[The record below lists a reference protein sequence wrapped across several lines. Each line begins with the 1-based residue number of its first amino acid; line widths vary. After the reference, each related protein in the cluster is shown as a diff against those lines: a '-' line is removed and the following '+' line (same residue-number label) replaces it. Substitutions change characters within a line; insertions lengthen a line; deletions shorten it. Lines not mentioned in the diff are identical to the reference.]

1 VSASSEPSPVA
12 SRGPLPSGTVT
23 FAFTDIEGSTQRWE
37 RDREAMRD
45 AVRRHD
51 VLVRAAIEAHDG
63 HVFKTIGDAFCAAF
77 SRPED
82 AVAAIVAAQRALVAE
97 DFSAVEGLRVRAAIH
112 TGTSDER
119 GGDYYGPA
127 VNRVARLLAIG
138 HGGQTLVSGVTTDL
152 VQGLMPRGA
161 TLHDL
166 GQHRLKDLAYPEQVY
181 QLLAPELE
189 REFPPLRSLDVLAN
203 NLPRQVTPLIGRERE
218 VAEICALLETAPL
231 VTLVGSGGVGKTRVS
246 LQVAANLVDGSGD
259 GVWFVELAPIVD
271 VTLVPLTIA
280 SAVGLTLSERQPPMR
295 GLVEQLAPR
304 RMLIVLDNC
313 EHVVD
318 DVATV
323 SNDILRHCPGVKLLA
338 SSREGLGIDGEIV
351 YRMASLDVPPED
363 ARVASVIQAYG
374 AVELFVTRAKAAS
387 RTFSIT
393 DANASAIGQIVR
405 RLDGIPLA
413 IELAAA
419 RLNVLAPEQ
428 LLDRLDDRLRI
439 LTGGDRTRLPRQQTL
454 RALIDWSYDLL
465 SEQERAIFRALGTFV
480 GGWTLETATALMADD
495 FDDWEVLDVLG
506 SLVAKSLV
514 VADIEEGASPRY
526 RLLEST
532 RQYSLDRQNQ
542 AGETTKLARKHCE
555 VFRQTVIALD
565 ERLLRADG
573 RMAATALV
581 PELDNLRAAVSFGF
595 GNDGDIDVASDIV
608 SAGYHVW
615 IQSTSR
621 MEFAVLAV
629 AALARISLDS
639 NAARRV
645 VRAKLELAIAYIF
658 DLLRRDREALE
669 YAERARAVFL
679 EFGDRP
685 RVCIANECLS
695 YTYATTGRFEE
706 GNALLSEAVDIAR
719 DAGMPFYLARGLRY
733 QGNLAFDR
741 GEFDKARVAFD
752 EVRRLLPK
760 VDVENTSLD
769 LAYAELEF
777 ATGNVEAAIE
787 TAEKVVALYRS
798 KAPQN
803 LLGGLLNLTAYRL
816 CAGDRGAAGASAT
829 EAFAIL
835 GPDASAFV
843 HLILIEHVAVL
854 AALDGAL
861 EEAAVL
867 LGFSSAALSVLG
879 GQRERT
885 ERIGFERL
893 SGLLEALDPELRASL
908 FERGAAL
915 DEKAAV
921 DRAKAVVAGTST

>member
-1 VSASSEPSPVA
+1 
-12 SRGPLPSGTVT
+12 VT

-37 RDREAMRD
+37 RDREAMRE

-51 VLVRAAIEAHDG
+51 ALVREAIEAHDG

-119 GGDYYGPA
+119 AGDYYGPA

-203 NLPRQVTPLIGRERE
+203 NLPRQVTQLVGRERE
-218 VAEICALLETAPL
+218 VAEICGLLETAPL

-271 VTLVPLTIA
+271 ATLIPLTIA
-280 SAVGLTLSERQPPMR
+280 SAVGLTLPERQPAIH
-295 GLVEQLAPR
+295 GLVEQLATR

-313 EHVVD
+313 EHVVA
-318 DVATV
+318 DVATIA
-323 SNDILRHCPGVKLLA
+323 NEILRRCPGVKLLA
-338 SSREGLGIDGEIV
+338 SSREGLGIDGEVV
-351 YRMASLDVPPED
+351 YRMASLDVPPEG
-363 ARVASVIQAYG
+363 ARDASVVRAYG
-374 AVELFVTRAKAAS
+374 AVELFATRARAAS
-387 RTFSIT
+387 RTFAIT
-393 DANASAIGQIVR
+393 DANASTIGEIVR

-465 SEQERAIFRALGTFV
+465 TERERAIFRALGTFV
-480 GGWTLETATALMADD
+480 GGWTLETATALLADD

-532 RQYSLDRQNQ
+532 RQYARDRQNQ
-542 AGETTKLARKHCE
+542 AGDATKLARKHGT
-555 VFRQTVIALD
+555 VFRETVMALD
-565 ERLLRADG
+565 DLLLRAND
-573 RMAATALV
+573 RRREAALIS
-581 PELDNLRAAVSFGF
+581 ELDNLRAAVSFGF
-595 GNDGDIDVASDIV
+595 GTDGDIDVAADIV

-615 IQSTSR
+615 SWTTARAEPIT
-621 MEFAVLAV
+621 
-629 AALARISLDS
+629 LARVALERLPSDAS
-639 NAARRV
+639 STRRAS
-645 VRAKLELAIAYIF
+645 RAKLELVIAYIC
-658 DLLRRDREALE
+658 DLVRRDKEALE
-669 YAERARAVFL
+669 YAERARDAFL
-679 EFGDRP
+679 DLGDRP
-685 RVCIANECLS
+685 RLSIASQCFAQAN
-695 YTYATTGRFEE
+695 ARIGRFEAAY
-706 GNALLSEAVDIAR
+706 ALACEAVDIAR
-719 DAGMPFYLARGLRY
+719 DEGMPFYLARSRAL
-733 QGNLAFDR
+733 QGFIAFER
-741 GEFDKARVAFD
+741 GERDKAREAYD
-752 EVRRLLPK
+752 EVRALSAMGGERRF
-760 VDVENTSLD
+760 DFD
-769 LAYAELEF
+769 LEVRYAELEF
-777 ATGNVEAAIE
+777 GSGNVEAAVESMERI
-787 TAEKVVALYRS
+787 AAVVRLNL
-798 KAPQN
+798 PQV
-803 LLGGLLNLTAYRL
+803 LSGVMINLTAYRL
-816 CAGDRGAAGASAT
+816 GADDRAGARASAT
-829 EAFAIL
+829 EAL
-835 GPDASAFV
+835 ASLSPEETTVFYAT
-843 HLILIEHVAVL
+843 LIEHVAVL
-854 AALDGAL
+854 AALQGAL

-867 LGFSSAALSVLG
+867 LGFSSAALAEQG
-879 GQRERT
+879 TQREWT
-885 ERIGFERL
+885 ERVGFERL
-893 SGLLEALDPELRASL
+893 TRLLEELDPQLRAKL
-908 FERGAAL
+908 FEQGAAL
-915 DEKAAV
+915 DRNAAV
-921 DRAKAVVAGTST
+921 AHAKAVLARSPA

>member
-1 VSASSEPSPVA
+1 
-12 SRGPLPSGTVT
+12 VT

-37 RDREAMRD
+37 RDREAMRE

-51 VLVRAAIEAHDG
+51 TLVRAAIEAHDG

-82 AVAAIVAAQRALVAE
+82 AVAAIVAAQRVLVAE

-231 VTLVGSGGVGKTRVS
+231 VTLVGSGGVGKTRAS

-271 VTLVPLTIA
+271 AALIPLTIA
-280 SAVGLTLSERQPPMR
+280 SAVRLTLPERQPPLH
-295 GLVEQLAPR
+295 GLVEQLARR

-313 EHVVD
+313 EHVVA
-318 DVATV
+318 DVATIA
-323 SNDILRHCPGVKLLA
+323 NDILRRCPGVKLIA

-351 YRMASLDVPPED
+351 YRMASLDVPPEG
-363 ARVASVIQAYG
+363 ARDASVVQSYG
-374 AVELFVTRAKAAS
+374 AVELFATRAKAAS
-387 RTFSIT
+387 RTFAIT
-393 DANASAIGQIVR
+393 DANAGTIGEIVR

-465 SEQERAIFRALGTFV
+465 TEQERAIFRALGTFV
-480 GGWTLETATALMADD
+480 GGWTLETATALMVGEHDN
-495 FDDWEVLDVLG
+495 WEVLDVLG

-514 VADIEEGASPRY
+514 VADIEEGTSPRY

-532 RQYSLDRQNQ
+532 RQYARDRQKQ
-542 AGETTKLARKHCE
+542 AGEATKVARKHGE
-555 VFRQTVIALD
+555 VFREIVTVLD
-565 ERLLRADG
+565 ERLLRAHDRKASG
-573 RMAATALV
+573 ALV
-581 PELDNLRAAVSFGF
+581 PELGNLRAAVSFGF
-595 GNDGDIDVASDIV
+595 GIDGDVDVAADII

-615 IQSTSR
+615 IQSTAR
-621 MEFAVLAV
+621 AEPIAFAV
-629 AALARISLDS
+629 AALERLPIDAS
-639 NAARRV
+639 ATRRAS
-645 VRAKLELAIAYIF
+645 RAKLELTVAYVCGLVF
-658 DLLRRDREALE
+658 RDKEGLG
-669 YAERARAVFL
+669 YAERARAAFL
-679 EFGDRP
+679 ELGDRP
-685 RVCIANECLS
+685 RVCVASLGLALASER
-695 YTYATTGRFEE
+695 TDRVEE
-706 GNALLSEAVDIAR
+706 AETFICEAVDIAR
-719 DAGMPFYLARGLRY
+719 SERMPFYLSRSLMIQGLV
-733 QGNLAFDR
+733 AFDR
-741 GEFDKARVAFD
+741 GELAMARKACDEARRFSASAEGRSFDADLEAF
-752 EVRRLLPK
+752 
-760 VDVENTSLD
+760 
-769 LAYAELEF
+769 YAELEF
-777 ATGNVEAAIE
+777 AAGNFTAAVEISE
-787 TAEKVVALYRS
+787 TIVAFARI
-798 KAPQN
+798 KAVQMLPVTLTNQ
-803 LLGGLLNLTAYRL
+803 TAYRL
-816 CAGDRGAAGASAT
+816 GADDFGGARASAT
-829 EAFAIL
+829 EAFAFL
-835 GPDASAFV
+835 TPDLTPVFYSV
-843 HLILIEHVAVL
+843 LIEHVAVL
-854 AALDGAL
+854 AAVDGAL

-867 LGFSSAALSVLG
+867 LGFSSSTLAGEGLR
-879 GQRERT
+879 RERT
-885 ERIGFERL
+885 ERVGFERL
-893 SGLLEALDPELRASL
+893 TGLLEALDPELRSKL
-908 FERGAAL
+908 LEKGAEL
-915 DEKAAV
+915 DRNAAV
-921 DRAKAVVAGTST
+921 ERAKAVLARSPA

>member
-1 VSASSEPSPVA
+1 
-12 SRGPLPSGTVT
+12 VT

-37 RDREAMRD
+37 RDREAMRE

-51 VLVRAAIEAHDG
+51 ALVRSAIEAHDG

-119 GGDYYGPA
+119 AGDYYGPA

-189 REFPPLRSLDVLAN
+189 REFPALRSLDVLAN

-271 VTLVPLTIA
+271 ATLIPLTIA
-280 SAVGLTLSERQPPMR
+280 SAVALTLPERQPPLH
-295 GLVEQLAPR
+295 GLVEQLARR

-313 EHVVD
+313 EHVVA
-318 DVATV
+318 DVATIA
-323 SNDILRHCPGVKLLA
+323 NDILRRCPGVKLIA

-351 YRMASLDVPPED
+351 YRMASLDVPPEG
-363 ARVASVIQAYG
+363 ARDASVVQTYG
-374 AVELFVTRAKAAS
+374 AVELFATRAKAAS
-387 RTFSIT
+387 RTFAIT
-393 DANASAIGQIVR
+393 DANAGTIGEIVR

-465 SEQERAIFRALGTFV
+465 TEQERAIFRALGAFV
-480 GGWTLETATALMADD
+480 GGWTLETASALMAGD

-514 VADIEEGASPRY
+514 VADIEEGTSPRY

-532 RQYSLDRQNQ
+532 RQYARERQKQ
-542 AGETTKLARKHCE
+542 AGEATKFARKHCE
-555 VFRQTVIALD
+555 VFRQLMTTLD
-565 ERLLRADG
+565 ERLLRADD
-573 RMAATALV
+573 RAAAMALV

-621 MEFAVLAV
+621 TEF
-629 AALARISLDS
+629 AALAVSALARTSLDS

-669 YAERARAVFL
+669 YADRARAVFL
-679 EFGDRP
+679 EIGDRP
-685 RVCIANECLS
+685 RVCIANECLAYS
-695 YTYATTGRFEE
+695 YATTGRFEE
-706 GNALLSEAVDIAR
+706 AKALLSEALDIAR
-719 DAGMPFYLARGLRY
+719 DVGMPFYLARGLKN
-733 QGNLAFDR
+733 QGSLAFHR
-741 GEFDKARVAFD
+741 GEFDMARVAFD
-752 EVRRLLPK
+752 EVRRLSPK
-760 VDVENTSLD
+760 GDLVENTSLIF
-769 LAYAELEF
+769 AYAELEF
-777 ATGNVEAAIE
+777 ASGNAEAAVE
-787 TAEKVVALYRS
+787 TAEKVVAVYRRE
-798 KAPQN
+798 APQN
-803 LLGGLLNLTAYRL
+803 LLPGLLNLTAYRL
-816 CAGDRGAAGASAT
+816 GAGDRGAARASAT
-829 EAFAIL
+829 EAFATL
-835 GPDASAFV
+835 GPEASAFFHAV
-843 HLILIEHVAVL
+843 LIEHVAVL

-867 LGFSSAALSVLG
+867 LGFSSAALAVHAG
-879 GQRERT
+879 RRDRT
-885 ERIGFERL
+885 EQAGFERL
-893 SGLLEALDPELRASL
+893 TGLLATLDLEVRARL
-908 FERGAAL
+908 LAQGAAL
-915 DEKAAV
+915 QQNAAV
-921 DRAKAVVAGTST
+921 ERAKGVLARSPV

>member
-1 VSASSEPSPVA
+1 
-12 SRGPLPSGTVT
+12 
-23 FAFTDIEGSTQRWE
+23 
-37 RDREAMRD
+37 MRD

-51 VLVRAAIEAHDG
+51 GLVRAAIEAHDG

-77 SRPED
+77 ARPED

-119 GGDYYGPA
+119 AGDYYGPA

-203 NLPRQVTPLIGRERE
+203 NLPRQVTQLVGRERE
-218 VAEICALLETAPL
+218 VAEICGLLETAPL

-271 VTLVPLTIA
+271 ATLIPLTIA
-280 SAVGLTLSERQPPMR
+280 SAVGLTLPERQPAIH
-295 GLVEQLAPR
+295 GLVEQLATR

-313 EHVVD
+313 EHVVA
-318 DVATV
+318 DVATIA
-323 SNDILRHCPGVKLLA
+323 NEILRRCPGLKLLA
-338 SSREGLGIDGEIV
+338 SSREGIGIDGEVV
-351 YRMASLDVPPED
+351 YRMASLDVPPEG
-363 ARVASVIQAYG
+363 AREASVVRAYG
-374 AVELFVTRAKAAS
+374 AVELLATRARAAS
-387 RTFSIT
+387 RTFAIT
-393 DANASAIGQIVR
+393 DANAGTIGEIVR

-465 SEQERAIFRALGTFV
+465 TERERAIFRALGTFV
-480 GGWTLETATALMADD
+480 GGWTLETATALLADD

-514 VADIEEGASPRY
+514 VAEIDEGASPRY

-532 RQYSLDRQNQ
+532 RQYSRDRQKQ
-542 AGETTKLARKHCE
+542 AGEATKLARKHAE
-555 VFRQTVIALD
+555 IFRQTAIALD
-565 ERLLRADG
+565 ERLLRAGD
-573 RMAATALV
+573 RTAATVLV

-595 GNDGDIDVASDIV
+595 GNDGDIDVASEII
-608 SAGYHVW
+608 AGGYHVW

-621 MEFAVLAV
+621 VEFVTLAG
-629 AALARISLDS
+629 AALARIPVDS
-639 NAARRV
+639 SAARRV
-645 VRAKLELAIAYIF
+645 LRAKLELALAYLL
-658 DLLRRDREALE
+658 DLLRRDKEVLA

-685 RVCIANECLS
+685 RVCIANQCLAYS
-695 YTYATTGRFEE
+695 YITTGRLEE
-706 GNALLSEAVDIAR
+706 GSAMLSEAVDIAR
-719 DAGMPFYLARGLRY
+719 DAGMPFYLARGFAG
-733 QGNLAFDR
+733 QGTLAFRR
-741 GEFDKARVAFD
+741 GGFDEARVAL
-752 EVRRLLPK
+752 EEARGLAPK
-760 VDVENTSLD
+760 GDLEDTSMSF
-769 LAYAELEF
+769 AYAELEF
-777 ATGNVEAAIE
+777 VSGNVESAIE
-787 TAEKVVALYRS
+787 IAETLVTSYRR

-803 LLGGLLNLTAYRL
+803 LLGGLVNLTAYRL
-816 CAGDRGAAGASAT
+816 CADDRSAARASAT
-829 EAFAIL
+829 EAFAIPGL
-835 GPDASAFV
+835 EAFALLFFV
-843 HLILIEHVAVL
+843 LIEHVAVL

-867 LGFSSAALSVLG
+867 LGFSSAALAVHG
-879 GQRERT
+879 IQREPT
-885 ERIGFERL
+885 EQIGFERL
-893 SGLLEALDPELRASL
+893 NGLLGALDPELRTKLLAQ
-908 FERGAAL
+908 GAAL
-915 DEKAAV
+915 DRKAV
-921 DRAKAVVAGTST
+921 VERAKAVLAGTGS